1 MMKLMYLAATAAMM
15 TTTPAFA
22 DAGDAHLQ
30 NIAETVCAANQKV
43 VFLPVSHDQQKLRM
57 TFAVLPA
64 DNLMA
69 NGVDIVTPTERT
81 WLEQN
86 GCNGP
91 STVDIMVAKDAD
103 TQEKSP

>member
-1 MMKLMYLAATAAMM
+1 MMKLIYLAATAAMM

-22 DAGDAHLQ
+22 DAGDAQLQ
-30 NIAETVCAANQKV
+30 QIAETVCAANQKV
-43 VFLPVSHDQQKLRM
+43 VFLPVSHDQVKLR
-57 TFAVLPA
+57 TSFAILPA

-69 NGVDIVTPTERT
+69 NGVDIVTSTERT

-91 STVDIMVAKDAD
+91 TSADIMVSKDAN
-103 TQEKSP
+103 TPENAS